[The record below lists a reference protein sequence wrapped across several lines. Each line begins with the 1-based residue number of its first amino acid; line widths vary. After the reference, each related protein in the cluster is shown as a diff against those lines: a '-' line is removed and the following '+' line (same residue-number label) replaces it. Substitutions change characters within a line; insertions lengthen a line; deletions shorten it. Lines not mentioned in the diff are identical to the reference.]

1 MENMDKELT
10 VPKWVLIFRPK
21 IPQMPQNLS
30 AQLVCSSPTVLD
42 FNEKKASLGV
52 RSPWTQA
59 FQTAVIWSLK
69 LTSNLAQNW
78 RCCYRRGHSWSSG
91 WPSSNFLAFRSF
103 WDNCKCLGIIHF
115 KIKMSSFFGDCCPL
129 PPRLK
134 SKFHNS
140 SVSRKQFIKIT
151 RKCQN

>member
-1 MENMDKELT
+1 MHF
-10 VPKWVLIFRPK
+10 PS
-21 IPQMPQNLS
+21 NLAKTS
-30 AQLVCSSPTVLD
+30 A
-42 FNEKKASLGV
+42 FFSLRLQIEHYKQQILFWCGL
-52 RSPWTQA
+52 WTQT

-78 RCCYRRGHSWSSG
+78 RCCYSRGHSWSPG
-91 WPSSNFLAFRSF
+91 WPSSIFLAFRSF

-115 KIKMSSFFGDCCPL
+115 KIKMSSLIFRTDVCPL

-140 SVSRKQFIKIT
+140 SVSRKQLMKII
-151 RKCQN
+151 RKCQNWNTYPNFIKYHITKI